1 MSRIEKTIFI
11 SYRRKDISW
20 ALAVYQYLTSQK
32 YDVFF
37 DYTSLQSGDF
47 EEVIVSN
54 IRARAHFLLI
64 LTPTALDRCHEPGD
78 WLRREIE
85 TAVDEKRNI
94 IPMFFDGFSFGMP
107 SVAEKLTGKL
117 AAINRY
123 NGLEVP
129 PGYFLEAMER
139 LRTRYLNIPLNA
151 VIRPV
156 PTQVRKVVQE
166 TQEAANKA
174 VEEQKE
180 DLEKLARPA
189 EEEKASPSVKIGKK
203 TGISPSR
210 ERTQESRKAI
220 RPNFR
225 YYGIGVGVLLVLT
238 LVILGIY
245 QKGKST
251 REEPTLVPSVP
262 TQAVPETEIPL
273 TEPPIEKTKISPSP
287 SPTSTITPS
296 PTLELLLG
304 STQVAEKDDMV
315 QVYVPAGEFQMG
327 SNAGDLDEQ
336 PIHTVYLDA
345 FWIDQTEV
353 TNAMYARCVAEGEC
367 TAPLFNKSN
376 FHKSYYGESEYDNYP
391 VIYVKWD
398 DAKAY
403 CSWVNRRLPTEAEW
417 EKAASRWNENTQQ
430 NDPYPWGKPINCTLA
445 NYQKSSKE
453 ACISDTAEVNAYPNG
468 ASPYGALN
476 MAGNV
481 WEWVSDYYGS
491 EYYNQEISWRNPT
504 GPTSGISRVFR
515 GGSFK
520 SGAYE
525 IRIASRGFDKPAN
538 ALNNLGFRCA
548 LTP

>member
-1 MSRIEKTIFI
+1 MAHIERTVFI

-107 SVAEKLTGKL
+107 SIAEKLTGKL

-180 DLEKLARPA
+180 DLEKLARSA
-189 EEEKASPSVKIGKK
+189 EETQTSLPVKNGKEVE
-203 TGISPSR
+203 ISPSR
-210 ERTQESRKAI
+210 EGEREFRKGS
-220 RPNFR
+220 RPNFGF
-225 YYGIGVGVLLVLT
+225 YAIGVGVLLVLA
-238 LVILGIY
+238 LVIMGIN
-245 QKGKST
+245 QGGGSPT
-251 REEPTLVPSVP
+251 EEPTLITAVP
-262 TQAVPETEIPL
+262 TKAAPETEAPMTEPPIKETEIPSSL
-273 TEPPIEKTKISPSP
+273 
-287 SPTSTITPS
+287 SPTSIVSLS
-296 PTLELLLG
+296 PIPIPVLG
-304 STQVAEKDDMV
+304 STQIADEDGMV
-315 QVYVPAGEFQMG
+315 QVYVPAGDFQMG
-327 SNAGDLDEQ
+327 SNVGDVDEKN
-336 PIHTVYLDA
+336 HTVRLDA

-353 TNAMYARCVAEGEC
+353 TNAMYAKCVEAGQC
-367 TAPLFNKSN
+367 NPPRLQKSN
-376 FHKSYYGESEYDNYP
+376 RHDQYYGAPMYDNYP

-398 DAKAY
+398 DANAY
-403 CSWVNRRLPTEAEW
+403 CGWVNRRLPTEAEW
-417 EKAASRWNENTQQ
+417 EKAANLWNENAKQ
-430 NDPYPWGKPINCTLA
+430 NDPYPWGKQINCTLA
-445 NYQKSSKE
+445 NYQKNSKE
-453 ACISDTAEVNAYPNG
+453 ACMGDTTEVNAYPEG
-468 ASPYGALN
+468 ASHSGALN

-481 WEWVSDYYGS
+481 WEWVSDYYDAQ
-491 EYYNQEISWRNPT
+491 YYDQNITWQNPQ
-504 GPTSGISRVFR
+504 GPSSGTSRVFR

-525 IRIASRGFDKPAN
+525 IRTANRGYDKPTST
-538 ALNNLGFRCA
+538 LNNLGFRCA
-548 LTP
+548 LSS

>member
-1 MSRIEKTIFI
+1 MAHIERTVFI

-180 DLEKLARPA
+180 DLEKLVKPA
-189 EEEKASPSVKIGKK
+189 ENEGRAAMVGNSKGAGGSPPGKGK
-203 TGISPSR
+203 GGGWMKNHSNTRFFGI
-210 ERTQESRKAI
+210 AA
-220 RPNFR
+220 
-225 YYGIGVGVLLVLT
+225 GVLLVLA
-238 LVILGIY
+238 LVVIRILWD
-245 QKGKST
+245 T
-251 REEPTLVPSVP
+251 PPMEPTAVMETPATVSQA
-262 TQAVPETEIPL
+262 TQVSTMNPQAAELGVGSTMLFEKDGMTLFYVPEGDFSMGGT
-273 TEPPIEKTKISPSP
+273 TSDEK
-287 SPTSTITPS
+287 
-296 PTLELLLG
+296 
-304 STQVAEKDDMV
+304 
-315 QVYVPAGEFQMG
+315 
-327 SNAGDLDEQ
+327 
-336 PIHTVYLDA
+336 PIHTVLLSA
-345 FWIDQTEV
+345 FWIDRTEV
-353 TNAMYARCVAEGEC
+353 TNAMYAKCVADQGCEKPGN
-367 TAPLFNKSN
+367 LDRYNNSQYSN
-376 FHKSYYGESEYDNYP
+376 HP
-391 VIYVKWD
+391 VTNVTWEM
-398 DAKAY
+398 ANAY
-403 CSWVNRRLPTEAEW
+403 CTWAGRRLPTEAEW
-417 EKAASRWNENTQQ
+417 EKAAAGDADKEQR
-430 NDPYPWGKPINCTLA
+430 PIYPWGDEIDCSKA
-445 NYQKSSKE
+445 NYLGEKGNTYCEGNTKE
-453 ACISDTAEVNAYPNG
+453 VAAYPAG
-468 ASPYGALN
+468 ISPYGVLD

-481 WEWVSDYYGS
+481 WEWVSDWYDIDYYKLKIPWS
-491 EYYNQEISWRNPT
+491 DQL
-504 GPTSGISRVFR
+504 GPEDGRERVIR
-515 GGSFK
+515 GGAWNATDTEVRSINRGK
-520 SGAYE
+520 SNPNSSSSS
-525 IRIASRGFDKPAN
+525 I
-538 ALNNLGFRCA
+538 GFRCVF
-548 LTP
+548 PG